1 MDLGTKTGKTTA
13 ERTGLN
19 NTLIRRSSYICASL
33 FNLPSIKKDKIT
45 KNFES
50 ETTKLWRQVSLQK
63 DHNKEKCMKRI
74 TSILAV
80 MALSSAAYAADTVD
94 MKWNAEMRTRYTSD
108 NAYAGVKGDKSHSP
122 NTYNA
127 FDQRN
132 KLGLGL
138 SKGESFQG
146 KLTLI
151 NNFAWGNTN
160 DRTTTTDNPGT
171 AAVTGGNLLLI
182 NEAYGWW
189 KANDMT
195 SLKFG
200 RSAFEIAGG
209 YVSSADDWLANPY
222 TWDGIWSMWDFEPI
236 SLNVFGTKAKDTN
249 VAHAQIGTA
258 HAGQSDAESVM
269 YGAIVGFKTLP
280 DALKKAE
287 IHLLQQN
294 DEVTVPALAGT
305 PSFNDSFRTELM
317 RYGLFVNG
325 DVAGFNYHAA
335 ADMYQGKFKY
345 FSSGSST
352 DIDMTGSM
360 FDVGV
365 GYTMPEMMM
374 MHFGLTYHMDS
385 GGDTATAAN
394 KSDKTYHAGQYDAH
408 NIGGTLLDA
417 VAWGNLTYFR
427 LNFGMKP
434 QEDLGV
440 DLYLSKFSRTN
451 NKDTVMVYGT
461 AAGTVAA
468 TDSSDI
474 GQEIDLTLTKSYG
487 DNFSIWALYG
497 MFQPGDMV
505 KKDGVNGT
513 VGSTEEEQHTR
524 IQVQGKLTF

>member
-1 MDLGTKTGKTTA
+1 MKSNGVTKA
-13 ERTGLN
+13 ALN
-19 NTLIRRSSYICASL
+19 ALMRRSSYISGSL
-33 FNLPSIKKDKIT
+33 FNLPSKQ
-45 KNFES
+45 KNKFES
-50 ETTKLWRQVSLQK
+50 ETTKLWRQVSLQQ

-108 NAYAGVKGDKSHSP
+108 NAYAGVKGDKTHSA

-127 FDQRN
+127 VDQRN
-132 KLGLGL
+132 KLGLHL

-146 KLTLI
+146 HVSLI

-160 DRTTTTDNPGT
+160 DRTAGTATAGGLGNPGQVGAT
-171 AAVTGGNLLLI
+171 TGNLLLV

-189 KANDMT
+189 KANDMA

-200 RSAFEIAGG
+200 RAAFEIAGG
-209 YVSSADDWLANPY
+209 YVSSGDDWLTQPY
-222 TWDGIWSMWDFEPI
+222 SYDGVWSMWDFEPVHMT
-236 SLNVFGTKAKDTN
+236 VFGTKTKDTN
-249 VAHAQIGTA
+249 VAHTQIGTA
-258 HAGQSDAESVM
+258 HNGQSDAESVM
-269 YGAIVGFKTLP
+269 YGALVGFKTLP
-280 DALKKAE
+280 DAIKKAE
-287 IHLLQQN
+287 IHLIQVN
-294 DEVTVPALAGT
+294 DEATDYTGTVGT
-305 PSFNDSFRTELM
+305 SFTRSGRTEIM
-317 RYGLFVNG
+317 RYGLFMNG
-325 DVAGFNYHAA
+325 DVSGFDYHAA
-335 ADMYQGKFKY
+335 ADMYQGKIKVFDA
-345 FSSGSST
+345 GSST
-352 DIDMTGSM
+352 DYDATGSM
-360 FDVGV
+360 FDIGV

-385 GGDTATAAN
+385 GGDTMNATN
-394 KSDKTYHAGQYDAH
+394 KASKTYMAGQYDAH
-408 NIGGTLLDA
+408 NVGGTLTDA

-434 QEDLGV
+434 QDDLGV

-451 NKDTVMVYGT
+451 NKDTVVVYGA
-461 AAGTVAA
+461 AAGTVAT

-524 IQVQGKLTF
+524 IQLQGKLTF